1 MADPGRVAGLIIQ
14 NAVAHEAGLGPLW
27 DARRAFW
34 RDRRA
39 HEAALRENFLSLEA
53 TRQRHLGRDPRPDR
67 YDPDLWTD
75 EYAFLS
81 RPGQADIQAELFFDY
96 RTNVSAYPAWQRR
109 LRQAQPPLLVLW
121 GTYDPSFLAAEAEAY
136 RADVPSAQVHLLD
149 GGHFVLDTRAADVAR
164 LVRAFVT
171 GAESAA

>member
-1 MADPGRVAGLIIQ
+1 MVSRSTSGLTGRGGRRGAAHPVPPRGRRRRDGPLPRGRPGR
-14 NAVAHEAGLGPLW
+14 
-27 DARRAFW
+27 
-34 RDRRA
+34 
-39 HEAALRENFLSLEA
+39 SLEA
-53 TRQRHLGRDPRPDR
+53 TRQRHLGHGPRPVR

-81 RPGQADIQAELFFDY
+81 RPGQADIQTELFFDY
-96 RTNVSAYPAWQRR
+96 RTNVSAYPAWQRW

-171 GAESAA
+171 GTESAA